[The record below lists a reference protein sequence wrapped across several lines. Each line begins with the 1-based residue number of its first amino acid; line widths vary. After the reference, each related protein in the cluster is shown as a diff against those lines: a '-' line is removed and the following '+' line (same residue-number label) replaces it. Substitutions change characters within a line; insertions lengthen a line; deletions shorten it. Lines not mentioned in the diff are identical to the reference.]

1 MTLQQIMYFQ
11 RVARSGSFTKAARA
25 CFVSQTAISRQIS
38 ALEEELHVTLLER
51 DTAHVKLT
59 LAGEYFF
66 QQVNEFTARLEEA
79 VTRTQTIAQEQQT
92 HLTLG
97 IPTILEQHAISQLLR
112 QYHSLHPEVQLST
125 VAGSRQQLVSQLVD
139 RKIDLLVAMDFDLP
153 DLEGL
158 DSIILQQVHATWLL
172 PTSHPLAGAEKIAPQ
187 QLQGETLILTQ
198 EDPRGNTEELLRQ
211 YYNQLGLKGN
221 PVLHTR
227 TLEELFL
234 LASAGVGIG
243 LLPSSV
249 PGYLRPDLC
258 SVPIDGPQWN
268 FSFLLI
274 SRRERSRASV
284 RAMFELAEHLYRGA
298 AAPVLQSAGSERKPG
313 PSYPDAGGAVPAGQ
327 RRGGHRPA
335 ALFRAR
341 LPAPGPV
348 QRAHR
353 RPAVELQLPAHF
365 PPGAQP
371 RQRARHV

>member
-1 MTLQQIMYFQ
+1 MTLQQILYFQ

-25 CFVSQTAISRQIS
+25 CFVSQTAISRQIC

-66 QQVNEFTARLEEA
+66 QQVNELTARLEEV

-125 VAGSRQQLVSQLVD
+125 VAGSRHQLVSQLVD

-158 DSIILQQVHATWLL
+158 DSIILQQVHATW
-172 PTSHPLAGAEKIAPQ
+172 
-187 QLQGETLILTQ
+187 
-198 EDPRGNTEELLRQ
+198 LLRQ

-284 RAMFELAEHLYRGA
+284 RAMFELAEHL
-298 AAPVLQSAGSERKPG
+298 
-313 PSYPDAGGAVPAGQ
+313 
-327 RRGGHRPA
+327 
-335 ALFRAR
+335 
-341 LPAPGPV
+341 
-348 QRAHR
+348 
-353 RPAVELQLPAHF
+353 
-365 PPGAQP
+365 
-371 RQRARHV
+371 

>member
-25 CFVSQTAISRQIS
+25 CFVSQTAISRQIC

-66 QQVNEFTARLEEA
+66 QPGREQVNELTARLEEV

-92 HLTLG
+92 RLTLG

-158 DSIILQQVHATWLL
+158 D
-172 PTSHPLAGAEKIAPQ
+172 
-187 QLQGETLILTQ
+187 LTQ

-243 LLPSSV
+243 LLPSSA
-249 PGYLRPDLC
+249 PKYLRPDLC

-284 RAMFELAEHLYRGA
+284 RAMFELAEHL
-298 AAPVLQSAGSERKPG
+298 
-313 PSYPDAGGAVPAGQ
+313 
-327 RRGGHRPA
+327 
-335 ALFRAR
+335 
-341 LPAPGPV
+341 
-348 QRAHR
+348 
-353 RPAVELQLPAHF
+353 
-365 PPGAQP
+365 
-371 RQRARHV
+371 

>member
-1 MTLQQIMYFQ
+1 MTLQQILYFQ

-66 QQVNEFTARLEEA
+66 QQINELTARLEEV
-79 VTRTQTIAQEQQT
+79 VTRTQTIAQEQQTHLTQTIAQEQQT

-172 PTSHPLAGAEKIAPQ
+172 PTGHPLAGAEKIAPQ

-284 RAMFELAEHLYRGA
+284 RAMFELAEHL
-298 AAPVLQSAGSERKPG
+298 
-313 PSYPDAGGAVPAGQ
+313 
-327 RRGGHRPA
+327 
-335 ALFRAR
+335 
-341 LPAPGPV
+341 
-348 QRAHR
+348 
-353 RPAVELQLPAHF
+353 
-365 PPGAQP
+365 
-371 RQRARHV
+371 

>member
-66 QQVNEFTARLEEA
+66 QQVNELTARLEEV

-125 VAGSRQQLVSQLVD
+125 VADSRQQLVSQLVD
-139 RKIDLLVAMDFDLP
+139 RRQ
-153 DLEGL
+153 L

-172 PTSHPLAGAEKIAPQ
+172 PTGHPLAGAEKIAPQ

-249 PGYLRPDLC
+249 PKYLRPDLC

-284 RAMFELAEHLYRGA
+284 RAMFELAEHL
-298 AAPVLQSAGSERKPG
+298 
-313 PSYPDAGGAVPAGQ
+313 
-327 RRGGHRPA
+327 
-335 ALFRAR
+335 
-341 LPAPGPV
+341 
-348 QRAHR
+348 
-353 RPAVELQLPAHF
+353 
-365 PPGAQP
+365 
-371 RQRARHV
+371 

>member
-66 QQVNEFTARLEEA
+66 QQVNELTARLEEV

-125 VAGSRQQLVSQLVD
+125 VAGSRH
-139 RKIDLLVAMDFDLP
+139 LLVAMDFDLP

-172 PTSHPLAGAEKIAPQ
+172 PTGHPLAGAEKIAPQ

-249 PGYLRPDLC
+249 PKYLRPDLC

-284 RAMFELAEHLYRGA
+284 RAMFELAEHL
-298 AAPVLQSAGSERKPG
+298 
-313 PSYPDAGGAVPAGQ
+313 
-327 RRGGHRPA
+327 
-335 ALFRAR
+335 
-341 LPAPGPV
+341 
-348 QRAHR
+348 
-353 RPAVELQLPAHF
+353 
-365 PPGAQP
+365 
-371 RQRARHV
+371 

>member
-66 QQVNEFTARLEEA
+66 QQVNELTARLEEV

-125 VAGSRQQLVSQLVD
+125 VAGSRH
-139 RKIDLLVAMDFDLP
+139 LLVAMDFDLP

-172 PTSHPLAGAEKIAPQ
+172 PTGHPLAGAEKIAPQ

-211 YYNQLGLKGN
+211 YYNQLSLKGN

-249 PGYLRPDLC
+249 PKYLRPDLC

-284 RAMFELAEHLYRGA
+284 RAMFELAEHL
-298 AAPVLQSAGSERKPG
+298 
-313 PSYPDAGGAVPAGQ
+313 
-327 RRGGHRPA
+327 
-335 ALFRAR
+335 
-341 LPAPGPV
+341 
-348 QRAHR
+348 
-353 RPAVELQLPAHF
+353 
-365 PPGAQP
+365 
-371 RQRARHV
+371 

>member
-11 RVARSGSFTKAARA
+11 QVAHSGSFTKAARA

-66 QQVNEFTARLEEA
+66 QQVNELTARLEEV
-79 VTRTQTIAQEQQT
+79 VTQTQTIAQEQQT

-97 IPTILEQHAISQLLR
+97 IPTILEQHAITGMLH
-112 QYHSLHPEVQLST
+112 QYHRLHPDVHLST
-125 VAGSRQQLVSQLVD
+125 VTGSRQQLVSQLVD

-158 DSIILQQVHATWLL
+158 DFIVLQQVHATWLL
-172 PTSHPLAGAEKIAPQ
+172 PADHPLAGAEKIAPQ

-274 SRRERSRASV
+274 SRQERSRASV
-284 RAMFELAEHLYRGA
+284 RAMFELAEHL
-298 AAPVLQSAGSERKPG
+298 
-313 PSYPDAGGAVPAGQ
+313 
-327 RRGGHRPA
+327 
-335 ALFRAR
+335 
-341 LPAPGPV
+341 
-348 QRAHR
+348 
-353 RPAVELQLPAHF
+353 
-365 PPGAQP
+365 
-371 RQRARHV
+371 

>member
-66 QQVNEFTARLEEA
+66 QQVNELTARLEEV

-125 VAGSRQQLVSQLVD
+125 VAGSRHQLVSQLVD

-172 PTSHPLAGAEKIAPQ
+172 PTGHPLAGAEKIAPQ

-234 LASAGVGIG
+234 LAALGWASACCP
-243 LLPSSV
+243 LPCPNTCARTCAACPSTARSGTSASCSS
-249 PGYLRPDLC
+249 PAG
-258 SVPIDGPQWN
+258 S
-268 FSFLLI
+268 
-274 SRRERSRASV
+274 
-284 RAMFELAEHLYRGA
+284 A
-298 AAPVLQSAGSERKPG
+298 AAPACAPCLNWQNIYKYKAKGFPG
-313 PSYPDAGGAVPAGQ
+313 P
-327 RRGGHRPA
+327 PA
-335 ALFRAR
+335 AWTGESFCRKTQQKSVLRNLR
-341 LPAPGPV
+341 TLGGCGG
-348 QRAHR
+348 RI
-353 RPAVELQLPAHF
+353 
-365 PPGAQP
+365 
-371 RQRARHV
+371 

>member
-1 MTLQQIMYFQ
+1 MTLQQILYFQ

-25 CFVSQTAISRQIS
+25 CFVSQTAISRQIC

-66 QQVNEFTARLEEA
+66 QQVNELTARLEEV

-125 VAGSRQQLVSQLVD
+125 VAGSRH
-139 RKIDLLVAMDFDLP
+139 LLVAMDFDLP

-172 PTSHPLAGAEKIAPQ
+172 PTGHPLAGAEKIAPQ

-284 RAMFELAEHLYRGA
+284 RAMFELAEHL
-298 AAPVLQSAGSERKPG
+298 
-313 PSYPDAGGAVPAGQ
+313 
-327 RRGGHRPA
+327 
-335 ALFRAR
+335 
-341 LPAPGPV
+341 
-348 QRAHR
+348 
-353 RPAVELQLPAHF
+353 
-365 PPGAQP
+365 
-371 RQRARHV
+371 

>member
-11 RVARSGSFTKAARA
+11 RVARSGSYTKAARA

-38 ALEEELHVTLLER
+38 ALEEELHVTLLEH

-66 QQVNEFTARLEEA
+66 QQVNELTARLEEV

-125 VAGSRQQLVSQLVD
+125 VTGSRQQLVSQLVD

-172 PTSHPLAGAEKIAPQ
+172 PTGHPLAGAEKIAPQ

-243 LLPSSV
+243 LLPSSA
-249 PGYLRPDLC
+249 PKYLRPDLC

-284 RAMFELAEHLYRGA
+284 RAMFELAEHL
-298 AAPVLQSAGSERKPG
+298 
-313 PSYPDAGGAVPAGQ
+313 
-327 RRGGHRPA
+327 
-335 ALFRAR
+335 
-341 LPAPGPV
+341 
-348 QRAHR
+348 
-353 RPAVELQLPAHF
+353 
-365 PPGAQP
+365 
-371 RQRARHV
+371 

>member
-59 LAGEYFF
+59 LAGEYFYQHITNLTTQLEQIV
-66 QQVNEFTARLEEA
+66 QQ
-79 VTRTQTIAQEQQT
+79 TQSIEKEQQT

-97 IPTILEQHAISQLLR
+97 IPTILEQHAIGGILR
-112 QYHSLHPEVQLST
+112 RYHALHPEVQLAT
-125 VAGSRQQLVSQLVD
+125 VSGSRQQLISQLVD

-158 DSIILQQVHATWLL
+158 DSIVLQKVHATWLL
-172 PTSHPLAGAEKIAPQ
+172 PEHHPLAGREKIAPQ
-187 QLQGETLILTQ
+187 ELRGETLILTQ

-211 YYNQLGLKGN
+211 YYTQLGLKGS
-221 PVLHTR
+221 PTLHTK

-243 LLPSSV
+243 LLPSCV
-249 PGYLRPDLC
+249 PEYLRPDLR
-258 SVPIDGPQWN
+258 SIAIDGPQWEFN
-268 FSFLLI
+268 FLLI

-284 RAMFELAEHLYRGA
+284 RAMFELAEHL
-298 AAPVLQSAGSERKPG
+298 
-313 PSYPDAGGAVPAGQ
+313 
-327 RRGGHRPA
+327 
-335 ALFRAR
+335 
-341 LPAPGPV
+341 
-348 QRAHR
+348 
-353 RPAVELQLPAHF
+353 
-365 PPGAQP
+365 
-371 RQRARHV
+371 

>member
-1 MTLQQIMYFQ
+1 MTLQQILYFQ

-66 QQVNEFTARLEEA
+66 QQVNELTARLEEVVTRLEEV

-92 HLTLG
+92 RLTLG

-158 DSIILQQVHATWLL
+158 DSIILQQVHTTWLL
-172 PTSHPLAGAEKIAPQ
+172 PTGHPLAGAEKIAPQ

-249 PGYLRPDLC
+249 PKYLRPDLC

-284 RAMFELAEHLYRGA
+284 RAMFELAEHL
-298 AAPVLQSAGSERKPG
+298 
-313 PSYPDAGGAVPAGQ
+313 
-327 RRGGHRPA
+327 
-335 ALFRAR
+335 
-341 LPAPGPV
+341 
-348 QRAHR
+348 
-353 RPAVELQLPAHF
+353 
-365 PPGAQP
+365 
-371 RQRARHV
+371 

>member
-66 QQVNEFTARLEEA
+66 QQINELTARLEEV

-172 PTSHPLAGAEKIAPQ
+172 PTGHPLAGAEKIAPQ

-198 EDPRGNTEELLRQ
+198 EDP
-211 YYNQLGLKGN
+211 
-221 PVLHTR
+221 
-227 TLEELFL
+227 
-234 LASAGVGIG
+234 
-243 LLPSSV
+243 
-249 PGYLRPDLC
+249 PG
-258 SVPIDGPQWN
+258 Q
-268 FSFLLI
+268 
-274 SRRERSRASV
+274 
-284 RAMFELAEHLYRGA
+284 HRGA

-313 PSYPDAGGAVPAGQ
+313 PSHPDAGGAVPAGQ

-335 ALFRAR
+335 ALFRAQI
-341 LPAPGPV
+341 PAPGPV

>member
-66 QQVNEFTARLEEA
+66 QQVNELTARLEEV

-125 VAGSRQQLVSQLVD
+125 VADSRQQLVSQLVD
-139 RKIDLLVAMDFDLP
+139 RKIDLLVA
-153 DLEGL
+153 
-158 DSIILQQVHATWLL
+158 IILQQVHATWLL
-172 PTSHPLAGAEKIAPQ
+172 PTGHPLAGAEKIAPQ

-249 PGYLRPDLC
+249 PKYLRPDLC

-284 RAMFELAEHLYRGA
+284 RAMFELAEHL
-298 AAPVLQSAGSERKPG
+298 
-313 PSYPDAGGAVPAGQ
+313 
-327 RRGGHRPA
+327 
-335 ALFRAR
+335 
-341 LPAPGPV
+341 
-348 QRAHR
+348 
-353 RPAVELQLPAHF
+353 
-365 PPGAQP
+365 
-371 RQRARHV
+371 

>member
-66 QQVNEFTARLEEA
+66 QQVNELTARLEEV

-125 VAGSRQQLVSQLVD
+125 VAGSRH
-139 RKIDLLVAMDFDLP
+139 LLVAMDFDLP

-172 PTSHPLAGAEKIAPQ
+172 PTGHPLAGAEKIAPQ

-284 RAMFELAEHLYRGA
+284 RAMFELAEHL
-298 AAPVLQSAGSERKPG
+298 
-313 PSYPDAGGAVPAGQ
+313 
-327 RRGGHRPA
+327 
-335 ALFRAR
+335 
-341 LPAPGPV
+341 
-348 QRAHR
+348 
-353 RPAVELQLPAHF
+353 
-365 PPGAQP
+365 
-371 RQRARHV
+371 

>member
-1 MTLQQIMYFQ
+1 MTLQQILYFQ

-66 QQVNEFTARLEEA
+66 QQVNELTARLEEV

-172 PTSHPLAGAEKIAPQ
+172 PTGHPLAGAEKIAPQ

-221 PVLHTR
+221 PRSFTPGR
-227 TLEELFL
+227 WRSCSCWPAPGW
-234 LASAGVGIG
+234 ASACCP
-243 LLPSSV
+243 LPCPATCARTCAACPSTARS
-249 PGYLRPDLC
+249 GTSASC
-258 SVPIDGPQWN
+258 SFPAG
-268 FSFLLI
+268 S
-274 SRRERSRASV
+274 
-284 RAMFELAEHLYRGA
+284 A
-298 AAPVLQSAGSERKPG
+298 AAPAC
-313 PSYPDAGGAVPAGQ
+313 
-327 RRGGHRPA
+327 
-335 ALFRAR
+335 
-341 LPAPGPV
+341 APCLNWQNIYNV
-348 QRAHR
+348 
-353 RPAVELQLPAHF
+353 
-365 PPGAQP
+365 
-371 RQRARHV
+371 

>member
-1 MTLQQIMYFQ
+1 MTLQQILYFQ

-66 QQVNEFTARLEEA
+66 QQVNELTARLEEV

-125 VAGSRQQLVSQLVD
+125 VAGSRH
-139 RKIDLLVAMDFDLP
+139 LLVAMDFDLP

-172 PTSHPLAGAEKIAPQ
+172 PTGHPLAGAEKIAPQ

-243 LLPSSV
+243 LLPSSA
-249 PGYLRPDLC
+249 PKYLRPDLC

-284 RAMFELAEHLYRGA
+284 RAMFELAEHL
-298 AAPVLQSAGSERKPG
+298 
-313 PSYPDAGGAVPAGQ
+313 
-327 RRGGHRPA
+327 
-335 ALFRAR
+335 
-341 LPAPGPV
+341 
-348 QRAHR
+348 
-353 RPAVELQLPAHF
+353 
-365 PPGAQP
+365 
-371 RQRARHV
+371 

>member
-25 CFVSQTAISRQIS
+25 CFVSQTVISRQIC

-66 QQVNEFTARLEEA
+66 QQVNELTARLEEV

-172 PTSHPLAGAEKIAPQ
+172 PTGHPLAGAEKIAPQ

-198 EDPRGNTEELLRQ
+198 ED
-211 YYNQLGLKGN
+211 
-221 PVLHTR
+221 
-227 TLEELFL
+227 LFL

-284 RAMFELAEHLYRGA
+284 RAMFELAEHL
-298 AAPVLQSAGSERKPG
+298 
-313 PSYPDAGGAVPAGQ
+313 
-327 RRGGHRPA
+327 
-335 ALFRAR
+335 
-341 LPAPGPV
+341 
-348 QRAHR
+348 
-353 RPAVELQLPAHF
+353 
-365 PPGAQP
+365 
-371 RQRARHV
+371 

>member
-59 LAGEYFF
+59 LAEEYFF
-66 QQVNEFTARLEEA
+66 QQVNELTARLEEV

-97 IPTILEQHAISQLLR
+97 IPTILEQHAITQLLR

-125 VAGSRQQLVSQLVD
+125 VADSRQQLVSQLVD

-172 PTSHPLAGAEKIAPQ
+172 PTGHPLAGAEKIAPQ

-198 EDPRGNTEELLRQ
+198 EDPQGNT
-211 YYNQLGLKGN
+211 
-221 PVLHTR
+221 
-227 TLEELFL
+227 EELFL

-258 SVPIDGPQWN
+258 SVPIDGPQWS

-284 RAMFELAEHLYRGA
+284 RAMFELAEHL
-298 AAPVLQSAGSERKPG
+298 
-313 PSYPDAGGAVPAGQ
+313 
-327 RRGGHRPA
+327 
-335 ALFRAR
+335 
-341 LPAPGPV
+341 
-348 QRAHR
+348 
-353 RPAVELQLPAHF
+353 
-365 PPGAQP
+365 
-371 RQRARHV
+371 

>member
-66 QQVNEFTARLEEA
+66 QQVNELTARLEEV

-125 VAGSRQQLVSQLVD
+125 VADSRQQLVSQLVD

-158 DSIILQQVHATWLL
+158 DSIIL
-172 PTSHPLAGAEKIAPQ
+172 Q

-249 PGYLRPDLC
+249 PKYLRPDLC

-284 RAMFELAEHLYRGA
+284 RAMFELAEHL
-298 AAPVLQSAGSERKPG
+298 
-313 PSYPDAGGAVPAGQ
+313 
-327 RRGGHRPA
+327 
-335 ALFRAR
+335 
-341 LPAPGPV
+341 
-348 QRAHR
+348 
-353 RPAVELQLPAHF
+353 
-365 PPGAQP
+365 
-371 RQRARHV
+371 

>member
-66 QQVNEFTARLEEA
+66 QQVNELTARLEEV

-112 QYHSLHPEVQLST
+112 QYHSLHPEVQPST
-125 VAGSRQQLVSQLVD
+125 VAGSRHQLVSQLVD

-172 PTSHPLAGAEKIAPQ
+172 PTGHPLAGAEKIAPQ

-249 PGYLRPDLC
+249 PKYLRPDLC
-258 SVPIDGPQWN
+258 SVPIDGPQWS

-274 SRRERSRASV
+274 SRQERSRASV
-284 RAMFELAEHLYRGA
+284 RAIFELAEHL
-298 AAPVLQSAGSERKPG
+298 
-313 PSYPDAGGAVPAGQ
+313 
-327 RRGGHRPA
+327 
-335 ALFRAR
+335 
-341 LPAPGPV
+341 
-348 QRAHR
+348 
-353 RPAVELQLPAHF
+353 
-365 PPGAQP
+365 
-371 RQRARHV
+371 

>member
-1 MTLQQIMYFQ
+1 MTLQQILYFQ

-25 CFVSQTAISRQIS
+25 CFVSQTAISRQIC

-66 QQVNEFTARLEEA
+66 QQVNELTARLEEV

-139 RKIDLLVAMDFDLP
+139 RKIDLQVAMDFDLP

-172 PTSHPLAGAEKIAPQ
+172 PTGHPLAGAEKIAPQ

-221 PVLHTR
+221 PVLHTPA
-227 TLEELFL
+227 
-234 LASAGVGIG
+234 LASRTSS
-243 LLPSSV
+243 SSV
-249 PGYLRPDLC
+249 R
-258 SVPIDGPQWN
+258 V
-268 FSFLLI
+268 
-274 SRRERSRASV
+274 
-284 RAMFELAEHLYRGA
+284 
-298 AAPVLQSAGSERKPG
+298 
-313 PSYPDAGGAVPAGQ
+313 
-327 RRGGHRPA
+327 
-335 ALFRAR
+335 
-341 LPAPGPV
+341 
-348 QRAHR
+348 
-353 RPAVELQLPAHF
+353 
-365 PPGAQP
+365 
-371 RQRARHV
+371 

>member
-1 MTLQQIMYFQ
+1 MTLQQILYFQ

-66 QQVNEFTARLEEA
+66 QQVNELTARLEEV

-125 VAGSRQQLVSQLVD
+125 VAGPAAGAAGA
-139 RKIDLLVAMDFDLP
+139 DLLVAMDFDLP

-172 PTSHPLAGAEKIAPQ
+172 PTGHPLAGAEKIAPQ

-234 LASAGVGIG
+234 LASAGVGVG

-249 PGYLRPDLC
+249 PKYLRPDLC

-284 RAMFELAEHLYRGA
+284 RAMFELAEYL
-298 AAPVLQSAGSERKPG
+298 
-313 PSYPDAGGAVPAGQ
+313 
-327 RRGGHRPA
+327 
-335 ALFRAR
+335 
-341 LPAPGPV
+341 
-348 QRAHR
+348 
-353 RPAVELQLPAHF
+353 
-365 PPGAQP
+365 
-371 RQRARHV
+371 

>member
-1 MTLQQIMYFQ
+1 MTLQQILYFQ

-66 QQVNEFTARLEEA
+66 QQINELTARLEEV

-125 VAGSRQQLVSQLVD
+125 VAGSR
-139 RKIDLLVAMDFDLP
+139 
-153 DLEGL
+153 
-158 DSIILQQVHATWLL
+158 
-172 PTSHPLAGAEKIAPQ
+172 Q

-284 RAMFELAEHLYRGA
+284 RAMFELAEHL
-298 AAPVLQSAGSERKPG
+298 
-313 PSYPDAGGAVPAGQ
+313 
-327 RRGGHRPA
+327 
-335 ALFRAR
+335 
-341 LPAPGPV
+341 
-348 QRAHR
+348 
-353 RPAVELQLPAHF
+353 
-365 PPGAQP
+365 
-371 RQRARHV
+371 

>member
-1 MTLQQIMYFQ
+1 MTLQQILYFQ

-66 QQVNEFTARLEEA
+66 QQINELTARLEEV

-125 VAGSRQQLVSQLVD
+125 VAGSRH
-139 RKIDLLVAMDFDLP
+139 LLVAMDFDLP

-172 PTSHPLAGAEKIAPQ
+172 PTGHPLAGAEKIAPQ

-249 PGYLRPDLC
+249 PKYLRPDLC

-284 RAMFELAEHLYRGA
+284 RAMFELAEHL
-298 AAPVLQSAGSERKPG
+298 
-313 PSYPDAGGAVPAGQ
+313 
-327 RRGGHRPA
+327 
-335 ALFRAR
+335 
-341 LPAPGPV
+341 
-348 QRAHR
+348 
-353 RPAVELQLPAHF
+353 
-365 PPGAQP
+365 
-371 RQRARHV
+371 

>member
-1 MTLQQIMYFQ
+1 MTLQQILYFQ

-66 QQVNEFTARLEEA
+66 QQINELTARLEEV

-125 VAGSRQQLVSQLVD
+125 VAGSRH
-139 RKIDLLVAMDFDLP
+139 LLVAMDFDLP

-172 PTSHPLAGAEKIAPQ
+172 PTGHPLAGAEKIAPQ

-243 LLPSSV
+243 LLPSSA
-249 PGYLRPDLC
+249 PKYLRPDLC

-284 RAMFELAEHLYRGA
+284 RAMFELAEHL
-298 AAPVLQSAGSERKPG
+298 
-313 PSYPDAGGAVPAGQ
+313 
-327 RRGGHRPA
+327 
-335 ALFRAR
+335 
-341 LPAPGPV
+341 
-348 QRAHR
+348 
-353 RPAVELQLPAHF
+353 
-365 PPGAQP
+365 
-371 RQRARHV
+371 

>member
-11 RVARSGSFTKAARA
+11 QVARSGSFTKAARA

-66 QQVNEFTARLEEA
+66 QQVNELTARLEEV

-112 QYHSLHPEVQLST
+112 QYHSLHPEVQLAT
-125 VAGSRQQLVSQLVD
+125 VTGSRQQLVSQ
-139 RKIDLLVAMDFDLP
+139 LVAMDFDLP

-172 PTSHPLAGAEKIAPQ
+172 PTGHPLAGAEKIAPQ

-198 EDPRGNTEELLRQ
+198 EDPQGNTEELLRQ

-284 RAMFELAEHLYRGA
+284 RAMFELAEHL
-298 AAPVLQSAGSERKPG
+298 
-313 PSYPDAGGAVPAGQ
+313 
-327 RRGGHRPA
+327 
-335 ALFRAR
+335 
-341 LPAPGPV
+341 
-348 QRAHR
+348 
-353 RPAVELQLPAHF
+353 
-365 PPGAQP
+365 
-371 RQRARHV
+371 